1 MFNIYWRQGTKWW
14 NVGSTKSSERICCKC
29 SRLAYEQQLWCSVGW
44 VSRLCQ
50 RTPETGENTNMLRDQ
65 RVHAYLNIL
74 VEKWIKHNHAEGVT
88 YEKVHFASHQ
98 EKAIMHL
105 RQPGK
110 AV

>member
-1 MFNIYWRQGTKWW
+1 
-14 NVGSTKSSERICCKC
+14 
-29 SRLAYEQQLWCSVGW
+29 
-44 VSRLCQ
+44 
-50 RTPETGENTNMLRDQ
+50 MLRDE

-105 RQPGK
+105 SQPGK
-110 AV
+110 AI